1 MNDKNKYHEQNKEK
15 LKESQNRYYLKN
27 GKEKPISDYKSN
39 KQQEQARN
47 SYRIL
52 SEEKKTEY
60 EKSIATE
67 ENWHYNIVVHCT

>member
-15 LKESQNRYYLKN
+15 LKESQNRYYLKT
-27 GKEKPISDYKSN
+27 GKEKPISDYKNN

-52 SEEKKTEY
+52 SEEKKNRIW
-60 EKSIATE
+60 EKYRNGRKLAL
-67 ENWHYNIVVHCT
+67 